1 MRGSLKMI
9 ILASKSPRRRDIL
22 EMLELK
28 YRCAPADTDET
39 LIAGMSPADT
49 VMLFSQRKAR
59 AVKDEAENGDVI
71 LGMDTMV
78 CIDGVLL
85 GKPADE
91 ADAFRMLKALS
102 GKAHNVVTGY
112 TVIYG
117 DKEETGCVSTDVYFR
132 TLSDDEINWYISTGE
147 PMDKAG
153 AYGIQGKGSLFVESI
168 DGDYFSVLG
177 FPVCRVFEVVKK
189 LTNVK

>member
-1 MRGSLKMI
+1 MI

-39 LIAGMSPADT
+39 LIEGMSPSDT

-153 AYGIQGKGSLFVESI
+153 AYGIQGKGSLFVDSI

>member
-1 MRGSLKMI
+1 MI

-39 LIAGMSPADT
+39 LIEGMSPADT

-59 AVKDEAENGDVI
+59 AVKGEAENGDVI

-102 GKAHNVVTGY
+102 GKGHNVVTGY

-177 FPVCRVFEVVKK
+177 FPVCQVFKTVKK
-189 LTNVK
+189 LTDNK

>member
-1 MRGSLKMI
+1 MI

>member
-1 MRGSLKMI
+1 
-9 ILASKSPRRRDIL
+9 
-22 EMLELK
+22 MLELE
-28 YRCAPADTDET
+28 YRCVPADTDET
-39 LIAGMSPADT
+39 PVNGMSPADT
-49 VMLFSQRKAR
+49 VMLFSQRKAE
-59 AVKDEAENGDVI
+59 AVRREAGDGDVI

-78 CIDGVLL
+78 CIDGKLL

-91 ADAFRMLKALS
+91 EEAFRMLKALS

-112 TVIYG
+112 TVICG
-117 DKEETGCVSTDVYFR
+117 DKQESGCVSSDVYFR

-177 FPVCRVFEVVKK
+177 FPVCQVFKVVKK

>member
-1 MRGSLKMI
+1 MI

-39 LIAGMSPADT
+39 LIEGMSPADT

-153 AYGIQGKGSLFVESI
+153 AYGIQGKGSLFVDSI